1 MIRPRLRSI
10 LILINLVILAL
21 PLGSIG
27 VLRIYESVLVRQTES
42 ELIAQGVMIAAA
54 YRASFNRVAG
64 KTDISMYGVQRS
76 APEKLLE
83 PGEPWNPR
91 QAQLDLATD
100 PIYPPPPLA
109 LNDAAATDPLA
120 KAAGAELS
128 GVIREAQFVTL
139 AGIRIVDANGTVIA
153 STGEDRGKSLLN
165 HEEILKALTGEYVSQ
180 MRQRVSKS
188 AQPTLD
194 SISRGTRIRVFTA
207 VPILKNDRVIG
218 AVLLVRTPANIRQA
232 LYGKREQLL
241 KGGLILLGIVVLL
254 SLFSALAISLPVR
267 ALITQARRAAR
278 GEKGAVTPLKHPGT
292 REIAE
297 LSETIAAMS
306 RALEE
311 RSTYIRDF
319 AAHVSHEFKTP
330 LTAIQ
335 GSIELLRDHEESMSP
350 QERMRFLGMIDADAK
365 RLERLVRR
373 LLQQARADVMVSD
386 DETTEVGS
394 ILNSVAARYRELGLD
409 INLPAE
415 PVMTKVALA
424 AETLDSIISNLLD
437 NARQHGGEGV
447 EATIDWKIEDA
458 SAGKWVCIDVTDTGL
473 GISAANRE
481 RIFKPFFT
489 TARNSGNTGL
499 GLSIIQSLLTAHQGD
514 IALLPGGNGSHF
526 RIRLPLAAERSS

>member
-54 YRASFNRVAG
+54 YRASFNRLAG
-64 KTDISMYGVQRS
+64 KTDVSNYGVQRTT
-76 APEKLLE
+76 PEKLLA

-91 QAQLDLATD
+91 QAQLDLASD
-100 PIYPPPPLA
+100 PIYPPPPMA
-109 LNDAAATDPLA
+109 LNDAVPPDALA

-165 HEEILKALTGEYVSQ
+165 YDEVVRALTGDYVTQ
-180 MRQRVSKS
+180 MRQRVSKA

-194 SISRGTRIRVFTA
+194 SISRGTRIRVFAA
-207 VPILKNDRVIG
+207 VPILKNERVIG

-232 LYGKREQLL
+232 LYGKREQLF
-241 KGGLILLGIVVLL
+241 KGGLVLLGIVVLL

-297 LSETIAAMS
+297 LSETIATMS

-335 GSIELLRDHEESMSP
+335 GSIELLRDHEDSMSP

-386 DETTEVGS
+386 DETTDVGS
-394 ILNSVAARYRELGLD
+394 VLVSVAARYREMGLD
-409 INLPAE
+409 VALPPN
-415 PVMTKVALA
+415 PVTTNVALA

-437 NARQHGGEGV
+437 NARQHGGADV
-447 EATIDWKIEDA
+447 RAMLDWKTED
-458 SAGKWVCIDVTDTGL
+458 STNGKFLCIDISDTGS
-473 GISAANRE
+473 GISSANRA

-499 GLSIIQSLLTAHQGD
+499 GLSIIQSLLTAHRGE
-514 IALLPGGNGSHF
+514 ITLLPEGNGSHF
-526 RIRLPLAAERSS
+526 RIRLPLAPE